1 MDKKHDRYYAVI
13 MSDGKIMGI
22 PAEIIADNYAKYYEK
37 QGESYKENF
46 DAMMHWFD
54 TDDFEF
60 EDWAKN
66 NMDWSEVKEHAEWI
80 GGQQKEADYDNDWMN
95 ERVIYVHSLSGF
107 QSKGE

>member
-1 MDKKHDRYYAVI
+1 MDKKHGKYYAVI

-37 QGESYKENF
+37 RGESYKENF